1 MFKVFYFGQGKGA
14 ISMLGIFGISGL
26 SFLLVALFTP
36 LLIWVLRTLKLTQ
49 PIRTQLPP
57 DHQAKRGTPLMA
69 GLILLIGVAT
79 SLQFHPAP
87 LMLFLCA
94 SFLLFSSVGFMDDF
108 KKAAHQDPSGISGR
122 TKLVFQF
129 AFAGTLLIVL
139 FHSFQLTSDISL
151 FSGYQLHLPVYAY
164 IIIMLFFVVGS
175 ANAINFTDGL
185 DGLLINVAIPTYFF
199 FFLISNKQEVQIFSL
214 VMISCLLGLFFYNIY
229 PAKAFMGDT
238 GSLAI
243 GGSLS
248 ILAMIEKVE
257 ILIPILFSVYLAE
270 QFSVILQVWYYKRTK
285 LRLFKMAPIHYH
297 FSLKYGWS
305 ENKIV
310 MIFGFISWLSAL
322 ICWFI
327 WKYAL

>member
-1 MFKVFYFGQGKGA
+1 MYG
-14 ISMLGIFGISGL
+14 MLGISGL
-26 SFLLVALFTP
+26 SFLLVVFFTP
-36 LLIWVLRTLKLTQ
+36 LLIWGLRSLKLTQ
-49 PIRTQLPP
+49 PIRSELPP
-57 DHQAKRGTPLMA
+57 DHQAKQGTPLMA
-69 GLILLIGVAT
+69 GLILLIGVVT

-87 LMLFLCA
+87 LMTLLCA
-94 SFLLFSSVGFMDDF
+94 TFLLFGS
-108 KKAAHQDPSGISGR
+108 DPSGISGR

-129 AFAGTLLIVL
+129 AFTGILLIAL
-139 FHSFQLTSDISL
+139 FHSFTLTSDISL
-151 FSGYQLHLPVYAY
+151 FNGFQLHLPVYAY
-164 IIIMLFFVVGS
+164 IAIMTLFVVGS

-185 DGLLINVAIPTYFF
+185 DGLLINAAIPTYFF
-199 FFLISNKQEVQIFSL
+199 FFLISDKQEVQTFSL
-214 VMISCLLGLFFYNIY
+214 VMIGCLLGLFLYNIY
-229 PAKAFMGDT
+229 PARAFMGDT

-248 ILAMIEKVE
+248 ILAVIEKVE

-310 MIFGFISWLSAL
+310 MVFGFISWASVL
-322 ICWFI
+322 ICWLI

>member
-1 MFKVFYFGQGKGA
+1 MA
-14 ISMLGIFGISGL
+14 GIFGVSGL
-26 SFLLVALFTP
+26 SFLLVTFFTP
-36 LLIWVLRTLKLTQ
+36 LLIWGLRVLKLTQ
-49 PIRTQLPP
+49 PIRTELPP

-69 GLILLIGVAT
+69 GLILLIGVAM

-87 LMLFLCA
+87 LMTLLCVT
-94 SFLLFSSVGFMDDF
+94 FLLFSSIGFMDDF
-108 KKAAHQDPSGISGR
+108 KKAAWQDPSGISGR
-122 TKLVFQF
+122 AKLVLQF
-129 AFAGTLLIVL
+129 AFTVVLLFTL
-139 FHSFQLTSDISL
+139 FHSFSLTSDITL
-151 FSGYQLHLPVYAY
+151 FHAFQLHLPVYVY
-164 IIIMLFFVVGS
+164 IVIMLLFVVGS

-199 FFLISNKQEVQIFSL
+199 FFLISDKPEVQTFSL
-214 VMISCLLGLFFYNIY
+214 VMIGCLLGLFLYNIY
-229 PAKAFMGDT
+229 PARAFMGDT

-248 ILAMIEKVE
+248 ILAVIEKVE

-270 QFSVILQVWYYKRTK
+270 QFSVMLQVWYYKRTK

-310 MIFGFISWLSAL
+310 MVFGFISWVSVL
-322 ICWFI
+322 ICWLL
-327 WKYAL
+327 WKFVL

>member
-1 MFKVFYFGQGKGA
+1 MVG
-14 ISMLGIFGISGL
+14 MLGISGL
-26 SFLLVALFTP
+26 SFLLVAFLAP
-36 LLIWVLRTLKLTQ
+36 LLIWGLRNLKLTQ
-49 PIRTQLPP
+49 PIRFELPP
-57 DHQAKRGTPLMA
+57 DHQAKQGTPLMA
-69 GLILLIGVAT
+69 GLILLIGVVT

-87 LMLFLCA
+87 LMTFLCVT
-94 SFLLFSSVGFMDDF
+94 FLLFSSVGFMDDL
-108 KKAAHQDPSGISGR
+108 KKAVWQDPSGISGR
-122 TKLVFQF
+122 TKLIFQF
-129 AFAGTLLIVL
+129 TFTGILLITL
-139 FHSFQLTSDISL
+139 FHSFTLTSDILL
-151 FSGYQLHLPVYAY
+151 FNGFQLHLPVYVY
-164 IIIMLFFVVGS
+164 IAIMLLFVVGS

-199 FFLISNKQEVQIFSL
+199 FFLISDKQEVQTFSL
-214 VMISCLLGLFFYNIY
+214 VMIGCLLGLFLYNIY
-229 PAKAFMGDT
+229 PARAFMGDT

-248 ILAMIEKVE
+248 ILAVIEKVE

-285 LRLFKMAPIHYH
+285 LRLFRMTPIHYH

-310 MIFGFISWLSAL
+310 MVFGFISWASAL
-322 ICWFI
+322 ICWVI